1 MKNYLFVSRR
11 PPHQGL
17 TVSENLDMILTCG
30 AFDQSVALLLLDDAV
45 LQIKK
50 NQQPAF
56 KQLKDTAAI
65 FQALD
70 LYNISRI
77 YVEME
82 SLQVRGLTVED
93 LILDVITLDR
103 PAVANL
109 FQQFSVIISD

>member
-1 MKNYLFVSRR
+1 MKQYLFVSQC

-17 TVSENLDMILTCG
+17 NVSENLDMILTCG

-45 LQIKK
+45 LQLK
-50 NQQPAF
+50 QQ
-56 KQLKDTAAI
+56 QQSESNHLKDTAAI

-70 LYNISRI
+70 LYNINTI

-82 SLQVRGLTVED
+82 SLQARGLTTAD
-93 LILDVITLDR
+93 LILDVVCLER
-103 PAVANL
+103 AEVANL